1 MSLRIALILLIG
13 IVAPALVLRT
23 VFLLVSRKPVLG
35 RVIGSTFSDWSRLTH
50 RGWQLATI
58 GDALSGDAN
67 EPTEKG
73 SIQVRYT
80 VEGRDYCKEF
90 RTTVRRGE
98 RPEPTVML
106 WYDPRDPTRVTD
118 KGISWRGPLVVLGM
132 LVAALV
138 GLV

>member
-1 MSLRIALILLIG
+1 VRLRIALILLIG
-13 IVAPALVLRT
+13 IVALALLLRT

-35 RVIGSTFSDWSRLTH
+35 HVIGSTFPDWSRLSH
-50 RGWQLATI
+50 RGWQLAII

-80 VEGRDYCKEF
+80 VDGRDYCKEF
-90 RTTVRRGE
+90 RTTVRKGE

-106 WYDPRDPTRVTD
+106 WYDPRDPCRAPTR
-118 KGISWRGPLVVLGM
+118 GSAGS
-132 LVAALV
+132 AF
-138 GLV
+138 